1 MANSGVSPVNF
12 SSDTGKVRVL
22 LGDTEAENVVDGVG
36 DYMYFGDDEIGAFLT
51 MYGDNVKLA
60 SARAM
65 ETIASSQALLL
76 KSWSS
81 DDLSVNGDKIAESLR
96 KLAAQLREEALQEE
110 SSEYFNM
117 IAMFIDDDD
126 DGQADEYPWW
136 NN

>member
-1 MANSGVSPVNF
+1 MANTGVAPPNF
-12 SSDTGKVRVL
+12 STDIGQVRAL
-22 LGDTEAENVVDGVG
+22 LGDTDPTDISGGEGT
-36 DYMYFGDDEIGAFLT
+36 YLYFSDDEIAAFLT

-60 SARAM
+60 AARCL
-65 ETIASSQALLL
+65 ETISMSQALLL

-81 DDLSVNGDKIAESLR
+81 DDLTVNGDRIAESLR
-96 KLAAQLREEALQEE
+96 KLAAQLREEALQDE

-126 DGQADEYPWW
+126 DGEADEYPWW

>member
-1 MANSGVSPVNF
+1 MANSGASPVDYD
-12 SSDTGKVRVL
+12 SDTGKVRVL

-36 DYMYFGDDEIGAFLT
+36 DYLYFGDDEIGAFLT

-81 DDLSVNGDKIAESLR
+81 DDLTVNGDRIAESLR
-96 KLAAQLREEALQEE
+96 KIAAQLREEAIQDE
-110 SSEYFNM
+110 SAEYFNM
-117 IAMFIDDDD
+117 IAMFIDEDH
-126 DGQADEYPWW
+126 DGQADSYPWW
-136 NN
+136 NS

>member
-22 LGDTEAENVVDGVG
+22 LGDTEAENVVGGVG

-117 IAMFIDDDD
+117 IAMFIDDDN
-126 DGQADEYPWW
+126 DGQADKYPWW